1 MNAAI
6 ELIIAKGVFNH
17 SLLHRL
23 TNEYLAHC
31 IRERTLG
38 NDSKS
43 SPSCRPSFT
52 HSRWSSCGKDLHL
65 ARYLERS
72 NGVTVTLFWYLR
84 SYVTKLNLVNSGY
97 HQKFRSTRHLDLSVR
112 ARPYGF
118 VGAIRH

>member
-1 MNAAI
+1 MI
-6 ELIIAKGVFNH
+6 Q
-17 SLLHRL
+17 SLRQAVVQVLH
-23 TNEYLAHC
+23 
-31 IRERTLG
+31 
-38 NDSKS
+38 
-43 SPSCRPSFT
+43 T
-52 HSRWSSCGKDLHL
+52 HDGARVGKTEMGKDLHL

-72 NGVTVTLFWYLR
+72 KGVTVTLFWYLR